1 MKGISVCVV
10 AISAMVLTA
19 SCGIES
25 YIYLEPVSSVTA
37 TLNSSAVVRLPSSP
51 DVITIDFT
59 VGKIPSITINNQTKS
74 LGSDY
79 EIYYR
84 IYLSDKIQPTVNT
97 REIRN
102 DVNPALEADW
112 AAFEPYTVESNN
124 RSSSVASLVTSR
136 KYYSIETDSS
146 YLKRS
151 NGNGAF
157 NPKPS
162 NKLWF
167 ETSDDL
173 FDSANLTDNLNAD
186 VAGMRSG
193 TPMYAYVSMYIVMR
207 AFDPQTLSPIYSA
220 PTFINVFLLP
230 SDVPV
235 VSVSG
240 VSIIEPTSLPPPT
253 PAAVK
258 LTADITPNDATN
270 KSVVWTLDNETNA
283 GIRIL
288 GTEDNAVIVYSKT
301 TPLKTVKVS
310 VRTNDGNFTTSKDI
324 ALAGIA
330 VQTVDLN
337 LTQQTLSVGGNQVTL
352 IPTVSPTNATVQGIS
367 WSSSNTS
374 IATVS
379 SNGVVTASS
388 PGNTTITATTT
399 DGTEIVKTCAITVV
413 N

>member
-1 MKGISVCVV
+1 MKNGVCGIVI
-10 AISAMVLTA
+10 AAMVLTA
-19 SCGIES
+19 SCGMEN
-25 YIYLEPVSSVTA
+25 YIYLEPISSIST
-37 TLNSSAVVRLPSSP
+37 TLNSKAEVRLPSSP

-59 VGKIPSITINNQTKS
+59 VGRIPSITVRDQTKS

-84 IYLSDKIQPTVNT
+84 IYLSDKLQPTVNT

-146 YLKRS
+146 YLRRS
-151 NGNGAF
+151 DGNGAF

-220 PTFINVFLLP
+220 PTFINIFLLP
-230 SDVPV
+230 SNVPV
-235 VSVSG
+235 VSISG
-240 VSIIEPTSLPPPT
+240 VSIIEPTPFPTPT

-258 LTADITPNDATN
+258 LTADITPNNATN

-301 TPLKTVKVS
+301 APTKTVRVS
-310 VRTNDGNFTTSKDI
+310 VRTNDGGFTTNKDI
-324 ALAGIA
+324 ALDGIA

-337 LTQQTLSVGGNQVTL
+337 LTQQTLSVGNSVTL
-352 IPTVSPTNATVQGIS
+352 TPTVSPTNAAWQIIN

-374 IATVS
+374 VATVS
-379 SNGVVTASS
+379 SNGYVTALS

-399 DGTEIVKTCAITVV
+399 DGTEIVKTCAIVV